1 MNRILV
7 AAVASLGMLTA
18 STSVMALGDCGPGQT
33 LFCTPAKPP
42 GGNPGKNPP
51 PTVAAPEFDVG
62 SAALGAGILI
72 AGLLLVAEGLRRRR

>member
-18 STSVMALGDCGPGQT
+18 SAAMASNNGEKD
-33 LFCTPAKPP
+33 KD
-42 GGNPGKNPP
+42 KDKDKSP
-51 PTVAAPEFDVG
+51 PTVAAPEIDVV